1 MTILQPNDW
10 RRVRAH
16 YERVAPLILAEESNE
31 WGIDAYAWEGFG
43 IHMTPIERWLW
54 ADIRQAG
61 VVMYP
66 QFPVAGFFVD
76 FGNPRAKVA
85 IECDGRDYHL
95 DKQKD
100 IARDR
105 VLESMG
111 WTVYRLTGSDCR
123 QEFDDRHRIESPGQ
137 RLMQRIAENH
147 RVQRSR
153 SYA

>member
-1 MTILQPNDW
+1 MNLPTNDW
-10 RRVRAH
+10 NRIRQH
-16 YERVAPLILAEESNE
+16 YAGAMDLILAEQPNE
-31 WGIDAYAWEGFG
+31 WAIDAYAWEDAG
-43 IHMTPIERWLW
+43 IHMTPIEVWLW

-105 VLESMG
+105 VLEGMG
-111 WTVYRLTGSDCR
+111 WTVYRLTGSECR
-123 QEFDDRHRIESPGQ
+123 QEFDDRYRIESPGQ
-137 RLMQRIAENH
+137 RLMQRIADNH